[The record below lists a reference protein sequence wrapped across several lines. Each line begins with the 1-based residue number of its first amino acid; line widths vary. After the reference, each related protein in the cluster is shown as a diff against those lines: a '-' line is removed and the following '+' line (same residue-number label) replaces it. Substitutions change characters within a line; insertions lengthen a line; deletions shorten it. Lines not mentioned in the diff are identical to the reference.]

1 MKLNRSLLA
10 SQQARQ
16 LVVAK
21 GKSDTLAVTVEDIVQ
36 LVNPSLE
43 LVDTLF

>member
-21 GKSDTLAVTVEDIVQ
+21 GKADTLAVTVEDNVQ

-43 LVDTLF
+43 LADTLF